1 MKTTSTLI
9 AILIS
14 IPLLAA
20 EYPQG
25 IIYLHPKP
33 DAQYIPPQSSIILRT
48 ESSDLIQ
55 ADFSIYVQGTRS
67 GAHSGDIIFSDSTL
81 IYNPHQPFS
90 KGETVAVSIKA
101 DLPGWTDAFDYQF
114 TTHFPNA
121 FNPDLPH
128 SSMDHADNMND
139 TKTEDT
145 YGEMTVINGVS
156 VPADFPHF
164 KPDISTEGIAPG
176 RIFLNNRSGNTF
188 IMILEN
194 DGTPYFYQ
202 RLEERTGDFKLQP
215 NGLLTRRHSEGLHAF
230 VGMDSNVTVIDT
242 FRCANGYGTDSH
254 ELTMLDDGHYFLI
267 AVGYR
272 EINMS
277 KIVPNGKQIATLV
290 DNHIQEF
297 DSDGNLVFEWLGH
310 EHFDV
315 RDAVHEDLTGFVIE
329 YVHMNSI
336 AIDYDGHIII
346 SSRHLSEV
354 TKIHRHTGDIIWRLG
369 GVNNQFEFVNDVHG
383 LSYQHDAR
391 PVAGKPGHYTIFD
404 NGNYRTP
411 RFSRAVEF
419 ALDTANMTA
428 TKIWEYRH
436 TPDRYTSWMG
446 NAQRLDN
453 GNTLI
458 NWGDG
463 SLPKATEVTPSGD
476 VVYEADFVRLSPC
489 YRTFRFEWESAVDKP
504 YLLAESYPDRVTL
517 IFNKFGDENV
527 TGYVIYG
534 GKDKNSLAPMDTTS
548 NPYIHLTNLIDE
560 SWYTFRV
567 KAIDRMRIESAFSNA
582 VDIFVNYA
590 SPGENLLRNG
600 DFSQDSEQWQL
611 FTSELSAASAEITGN
626 GEYHLR
632 INQGGHQFKDIQI
645 VQEPVSLIRDRKYVF
660 KFDAYAEFDRIIEA
674 RVEASTEP
682 HENYGMIGP
691 TILTRNA
698 KRYTYAFTM
707 NHPNDYN
714 ARVVFRCGK
723 SNADVFLDNVW
734 VKEVVSSGVSARE
747 TEIPFGYTLSQNY
760 PNPFNPVTTIQYRLP
775 VDGVV
780 DISVYNLAGRR
791 VRLLVTGEQS
801 KGMYTVQWNG
811 RDDAG
816 NPVSSG
822 MYLYRLKAGRYS
834 ETKKL
839 LLLK

>member
-1 MKTTSTLI
+1 MKTTSILI

-14 IPLLAA
+14 LPLLAA

-33 DAQYIPPQSSIILRT
+33 GAQYIPPQSSIILRT
-48 ESSDLIQ
+48 ESLELI
-55 ADFSIYVQGTRS
+55 DNEFSFYVQGSHS
-67 GAHSGDIIFSDSTL
+67 GALSGDIIISDSTL
-81 IYNPHQPFS
+81 IYKPHQPFS
-90 KGETVAVSIKA
+90 KGETVGVSISA
-101 DLPGWTDAFDYQF
+101 DLPGWTSAFDYQF
-114 TTHFPNA
+114 TIHSA
-121 FNPDLPH
+121 EVFNHDLPH
-128 SSMDHADNMND
+128 SIMDHADNTNE
-139 TKTEDT
+139 TKTENT
-145 YGEMTVINGVS
+145 YGRMTVINGVS

-164 KPDISTEGIAPG
+164 EPDIITEGIAPG

-188 IMILEN
+188 IMILDN
-194 DGTPYFYQ
+194 DGSPYFYK

-215 NGLLTRRHSEGLHAF
+215 NGLLTRRHSDDLHAF
-230 VGMDSNVTVIDT
+230 VGMDSNFTVIDT

-277 KIVPNGKQIATLV
+277 GIVPNGKQTATLV

-297 DSDGNLVFEWLGH
+297 DADGNLVFEWLSH
-310 EHFDV
+310 EHFDI
-315 RDAVHEDLTGFVIE
+315 RDAVHEDLTGHVIE

-336 AIDYDGHIII
+336 AIDYDGHIIV
-346 SSRHLSEV
+346 SSRHLSEI

-369 GVNNQFEFVNDVHG
+369 GVNNQFDFVNDVHG

-391 PVAGKPGHYTIFD
+391 PVAGKPGLYTIFD

-419 ALDTANMTA
+419 ALDTEHMTA
-428 TKIWEYRH
+428 TKVWEYRH
-436 TPDRYTSWMG
+436 SPDRYTSWMG

-463 SLPKATEVTPSGD
+463 SLPKATEVTPDGE

-489 YRTFRFEWESAVDKP
+489 YRTFRFEWESVVDRP

-527 TGYVIYG
+527 SGYVVYG
-534 GKDKNSLAPMDTTS
+534 GTNGNSLAPMDTTS
-548 NPYIHLTNLIDE
+548 NPFIHLTNLTDE

-567 KAIDRMRIESAFSNA
+567 KAIDNMSNESASSNT
-582 VDIFVNYA
+582 VDVFVNYA
-590 SPGENLLRNG
+590 APGENLLRNG
-600 DFSQDSEQWQL
+600 DFSQGSEQWQL
-611 FTSELSAASAEITGN
+611 FTSELSAASADITGN

-632 INQGGHQFKDIQI
+632 VNQGGDQFKDVQI
-645 VQEPVSLIRDRKYVF
+645 VQEPLSLIRERKYVF
-660 KFDAYAEFDRIIEA
+660 EFDAYAEFDRIIEA
-674 RVEASTEP
+674 RAERSTEP
-682 HENYGMIGP
+682 YTDYGMIGP
-691 TILTRNA
+691 TILTRKA
-698 KRYTYAFTM
+698 KRYTYEFTL
-707 NHPNDYN
+707 NHPNDYS
-714 ARVVFRCGK
+714 ARVVFRCGR
-723 SNADVFLDNVW
+723 STADVFLDNISLR
-734 VKEVVSSGVSARE
+734 EVVSSGVAERDTE
-747 TEIPFGYTLSQNY
+747 TPPGFTLSQNY
-760 PNPFNPVTTIQYRLP
+760 PNPFNPLTSIQYHLP
-775 VDGVV
+775 VDGDV
-780 DISVYNLAGRR
+780 DIAVFNLAGRR
-791 VRLLVTGEQS
+791 VRGLVTGGQS
-801 KGMYTVQWNG
+801 KGTHTVQWNG

-822 MYLYRLKAGRYS
+822 VYLYRLKAGRYS